1 MELFP
6 ALSAGQAERPRGR
19 STALWPKSRGRR
31 ARFMMPGSLAA
42 FAGQWRAVRGSV
54 LAGVAGAARAEGL
67 ADSP

>member
-6 ALSAGQAERPRGR
+6 ALSDGQAERPRGR
-19 STALWPKSRGRR
+19 SIGLLGEVLGRR
-31 ARFMMPGSLAA
+31 ARFMVPGSLAA